1 RQRIIIES
9 ARPYIAK
16 LVGEA
21 TQIDT
26 GGTLTPEHVAMW
38 RETASSLAAEEAGYA
53 YDAYARLKLQSAVLS
68 ISSVIGQLAGRGQR
82 EQERVWFTRVG
93 RV

>member
-1 RQRIIIES
+1 
-9 ARPYIAK
+9 
-16 LVGEA
+16 
-21 TQIDT
+21 
-26 GGTLTPEHVAMW
+26 
-38 RETASSLAAEEAGYA
+38 ETASSLAAEEAGYA

-93 RV
+93 RVWASVKGIVPIEGGSLLTTAADGSKPWI